1 MKIKLDRSA
10 CHMTK
15 TYEGTI
21 TDELGTHTYAVH
33 IDTDL
38 INNEK
43 TLSHICWKTTEPEQV
58 DVAEDLITMQVER
71 ILL

>member
-1 MKIKLDRSA
+1 
-10 CHMTK
+10 MTK
-15 TYEGTI
+15 SYEGTV
-21 TDELGTHTYAVH
+21 TDESGTHHYTVD

-38 INNEK
+38 ISNEK
-43 TLSHICWKTTEPEQV
+43 MLTEIHWKTTQPEQV